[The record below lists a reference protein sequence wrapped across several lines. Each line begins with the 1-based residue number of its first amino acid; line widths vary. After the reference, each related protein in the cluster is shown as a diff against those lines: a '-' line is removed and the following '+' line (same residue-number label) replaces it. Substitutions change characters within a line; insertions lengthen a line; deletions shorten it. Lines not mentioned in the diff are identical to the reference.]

1 MPSKPGFRSRF
12 KSIFSRSD
20 NASTSPSSR
29 IQAAGIKQLDSLH
42 EQTSSSNLPTRS
54 NLNTGLVLHTASSV
68 PTSTYHA
75 PASLAEY
82 LWDRAYDDL
91 KKQDAALIQ
100 AYEKILSNKLD
111 EATGSEQN
119 IIAQHDAHTRRKQM
133 RQLIY
138 DGLNK
143 TEKEA
148 KVKEVI
154 GIVLS
159 TKDIITNAVQAVP
172 QAALAWTGVCVA
184 LEMMQNPIAAT
195 KANREGIEYVV
206 KRMNMYWELS
216 SVVLKDNANDGLSGV
231 RNELE
236 AQIINLYKVLL
247 TYEIKSVCSYYR
259 NRGSVLLRDII
270 SLDDWNGD
278 IQAIKAAER
287 VFHDDFETFTR
298 LETAS
303 DIKKL
308 VTHVKEQSTAQITK
322 EDQQCMRDLRLSDPS
337 DDKKRIEQ
345 TKGGLLQESYTWVL
359 GNLEYQQWL
368 DSEDSRL
375 LWIKGDPGKGK
386 TMLLCGIINEL
397 SSQSS
402 QSGHGVCYFFC
413 QATDQ
418 QLNNASAA
426 LRGLIFMLAK
436 QQPSLISHI
445 RKKYDEAGKKLF
457 EGLNTWIALSDIFT
471 AILQDPALRR
481 TYLIID
487 AIDECI
493 SDFEKLLDLIVH
505 ATGINAGVKWIVSS
519 RNWPKIEERLRLA
532 EQKVKLSLEL
542 NTESIS
548 SAVDF
553 FIEKK
558 VHQLSDL
565 KGYDEKTYSE
575 IRDYLFN
582 NANDTFLW
590 VALVC
595 QNLVKYPRWKVL
607 KMLNTFPSGLDSL
620 YERMIEQMTT
630 INDSSDSIDSSD
642 ISLRKQIL
650 AVMMSVYRPITLQ
663 ELGCLIEIPE
673 DLKLSTDIEFLRE
686 IVALCGSF
694 LTIREDTV
702 YFIHQSAKDHLSKN
716 DRAIFPLED
725 VHHNIFS
732 LSLRAMNKILRKN
745 IYELQDPAYLTENS
759 IGMPHTGPD
768 PLSPIR
774 YSCVHWVDH
783 LRDKNAL
790 RRDDLSDDGAVSSF
804 LRKHLLHWF
813 EALSLIQH
821 VSAGVVSIAMLETIL
836 TIQFPTGELLSL
848 LRDAHRFILHNRRT
862 IEIAPLQTYSSAL
875 IFSPMKS
882 LIRQAFHQEIPS
894 WIQEEPNVEDNWSPC
909 LQTLEGHTA
918 WVTSVGFSADHKH
931 IASGSKDNTVKI
943 WDAVTG
949 VCLQTFEGHTDWVT
963 SVIFLPKSTQ
973 VASGS
978 VDETIKI
985 WNTATGNC
993 DESLEGH
1000 TGAVQSVAVLSDH
1013 QIVSVSH
1020 DQTIKTWDILTRA
1033 CIMTL
1038 KGHDEYITSVATFAN
1053 GNIATGSGDATIK
1066 IWESTTGTCV
1076 QTLKGH
1082 IAWICSVAFLNSQQV
1097 ISGSDDETIKVWDIA
1112 TGECVQ
1118 TLRHTDSV
1126 WSLAIVAPGHVA
1138 SGSDDMIKIW
1148 DVATGACIQ
1157 TLKGHTDYIKSIA
1170 TISPDQVV
1178 SGSHDGTIKIW
1189 DLTVSTS
1196 ERTFDSHSRLVQ
1208 STALSLD
1215 GRQMASGLTDDRIKV
1230 WDVETGACVQTLEG
1244 HSDFVTSIIFLK
1256 HGRIASASWDGMV
1269 KVWQV
1274 DTGACVQTLKADGAV
1289 YSITSSA
1296 NSKYIAL
1303 GLKKKVEIWNLAKG
1317 KCSWILDDTGFV
1329 SSLAFSMDAQQLV
1342 LGSSTFENTGNITI
1356 WNIATG
1362 KSTRTLAGHSEILSV
1377 ALSSDGR
1384 YVASASTD
1392 STVKVWDVAE
1402 ETCLQSLDVG
1412 MVHRLSFDPAANHII
1427 YSDIGIINL
1436 DQDQDQN
1443 QDQNQDQYLDLD
1455 LDLDLDLGS
1464 RAVATKL
1471 KNEPLLRHV
1480 TTRGY
1485 GIGPDSG
1492 HEWITKD
1499 GRPLLWLP
1507 VEYRSYTSVIVE
1519 SSIIFCKSGRVLKMK
1534 LLDPGAVC
1542 SPHSFYC

>member
-1 MPSKPGFRSRF
+1 MPSKPGFRSWF

-20 NASTSPSSR
+20 NASTSTSSR
-29 IQAAGIKQLDSLH
+29 IQAAEIKQLDSLH
-42 EQTSSSNLPTRS
+42 EQTSSSNLPAGS

-148 KVKEVI
+148 KVKEAI

-184 LEMMQNPIAAT
+184 LECIDQMMQNPIAAT

-231 RNELE
+231 RGELE

-278 IQAIKAAER
+278 IQAIKTAER
-287 VFHDDFETFTR
+287 VFHDDFATFAR

-303 DIKKL
+303 DIKQL

-345 TKGGLLQESYTWVL
+345 TKGGLLQESYSWVL

-397 SSQSS
+397 SSQP
-402 QSGHGVCYFFC
+402 GHCVCYFFC

-471 AILQDPALRR
+471 AILQDPTLKS

-487 AIDECI
+487 AIDECV

-505 ATGINAGVKWIVSS
+505 TTGINAGVKWIVSS

-542 NTESIS
+542 NAESIS
-548 SAVDF
+548 SAVNF
-553 FIEKK
+553 YIEKK

-595 QNLVKYPRWKVL
+595 QNLTKYPRWKVL
-607 KMLNTFPSGLDSL
+607 KMLNTFPPGLDSL

-630 INDSSDSIDSSD
+630 INDSSDSSNSIDSSD
-642 ISLRKQIL
+642 ISLCKQIL
-650 AVMMSVYRPITLQ
+650 AVMMSLYRPITLQ

-673 DLKLSTDIEFLRE
+673 ELSADITFLRE

-694 LTIREDTV
+694 LTIREDTI
-702 YFIHQSAKDHLSKN
+702 YFVHQSAKDHLSKN
-716 DRAIFPLED
+716 DHVLFPLSLKD
-725 VHHNIFS
+725 AHHNIFA
-732 LSLRAMNKILRKN
+732 LSLRAMNKVLRKN
-745 IYELQDPAYLTENS
+745 IYELEDPAYLIENS
-759 IGMPHTGPD
+759 VSMPHAGPD
-768 PLSPIR
+768 PLSSIR

-790 RRDDLSDDGAVSSF
+790 GRDDLGDDGIVSSF
-804 LRKHLLHWF
+804 LWKHLLHWF

-836 TIQFPTGELLSL
+836 TIQFPNGELLSL

-882 LIRQAFHQEIPS
+882 LLRQAFHQEIPS
-894 WIQEEPNVEDNWSPC
+894 WIQEEPTVEDNWSPC

-918 WVTSVGFSADHKH
+918 WVTSVAFSADHKH

-963 SVIFLPKSTQ
+963 SVIFLPNSEK
-973 VASGS
+973 VVSGS

-985 WNTATGNC
+985 WNATTGNC

-1000 TGAVQSVAVLSDH
+1000 TGAVQSVAVLSDY

-1020 DQTIKTWDILTRA
+1020 DQTIKIWDILTRA

-1038 KGHDEYITSVATFAN
+1038 KGHDEYITSVATGTFAN

-1066 IWESTTGTCV
+1066 IWDSSTGACV

-1097 ISGSDDETIKVWDIA
+1097 ISGSDDETIKVWDII

-1118 TLRHTDSV
+1118 TLRHTDSI

-1138 SGSDDMIKIW
+1138 SASDDMINIW
-1148 DVATGACIQ
+1148 DVATGACIR
-1157 TLKGHTDYIKSIA
+1157 TLQGHTDYIKSIA
-1170 TISPDQVV
+1170 TISPDQIV

-1189 DLTVSTS
+1189 DLAIGSS
-1196 ERTFDSHSRLVQ
+1196 EKSFDSNSRLVQ

-1215 GRQMASGLTDDRIKV
+1215 GRQVASGLTDDRIKV
-1230 WDVETGACVQTLEG
+1230 WDVETGACTQTLEG

-1256 HGRIASASWDGMV
+1256 DGQIASASWDGMV

-1274 DTGACVQTLKADGAV
+1274 DTGACIQTLKAYGAV
-1289 YSITSSA
+1289 YSIASSA

-1303 GLKKKVEIWNLAKG
+1303 GLKKKVEIWSVTKG

-1329 SSLAFSMDAQQLV
+1329 NSLAFSMDVQQLV
-1342 LGSSTFENTGNITI
+1342 LGSGTFENKITI

-1362 KSTRTLAGHSEILSV
+1362 KCTHTLEGHDSEIRSV
-1377 ALSSDGR
+1377 AFSWDGR
-1384 YVASASTD
+1384 YIASAAN
-1392 STVKVWDVAE
+1392 STVKVWDVADVANAAE
-1402 ETCLQSLDVG
+1402 ETLRTFDVG
-1412 MVHRLSFDPAANHII
+1412 MVHRLSFDPAVNHII
-1427 YSDIGIINL
+1427 YSDIGTINL
-1436 DQDQDQN
+1436 DQDQDQDRDQDQDQDRN
-1443 QDQNQDQYLDLD
+1443 QD
-1455 LDLDLDLGS
+1455 S
-1464 RAVATKL
+1464 RSIA
-1471 KNEPLLRHV
+1471 
-1480 TTRGY
+1480 TRGY
-1485 GIGPDSG
+1485 GLNRS

-1507 VEYRSYTSVIVE
+1507 VPYRSYTSVIVE
-1519 SSIIFCKSGRVLKMK
+1519 SSIILCKSGRILKIK
-1534 LLDPGAVC
+1534 FLDL
-1542 SPHSFYC
+1542 

>member
-1 MPSKPGFRSRF
+1 
-12 KSIFSRSD
+12 
-20 NASTSPSSR
+20 
-29 IQAAGIKQLDSLH
+29 
-42 EQTSSSNLPTRS
+42 
-54 NLNTGLVLHTASSV
+54 
-68 PTSTYHA
+68 
-75 PASLAEY
+75 
-82 LWDRAYDDL
+82 
-91 KKQDAALIQ
+91 
-100 AYEKILSNKLD
+100 
-111 EATGSEQN
+111 
-119 IIAQHDAHTRRKQM
+119 M

-143 TEKEA
+143 TAKEA
-148 KVKEVI
+148 KVKEAL
-154 GIVLS
+154 GIVIS
-159 TKDIITNAVQAVP
+159 TKDIITNAVQAAP
-172 QAALAWTGVCVA
+172 QAALAWTG
-184 LEMMQNPIAAT
+184 MMQNPITAT
-195 KANREGIEYVV
+195 KANRDGIEYVI

-216 SVVLKDNANDGLSGV
+216 GVALKDNANDGLSGI
-231 RNELE
+231 RGELE

-287 VFHDDFETFTR
+287 VFHDDFATFAR

-303 DIKKL
+303 DIKQL
-308 VTHVKEQSTAQITK
+308 VSHVTEQSTAQITK

-359 GNLEYQQWL
+359 RNLEYQQWL
-368 DSEDSRL
+368 DSEDSQL

-436 QQPSLISHI
+436 EQPSLIPHI

-471 AILQDPALRR
+471 AILQDPTLES
-481 TYLIID
+481 TYLIVD
-487 AIDECI
+487 AIDECV

-542 NTESIS
+542 NAESIS
-548 SAVDF
+548 SAVNF
-553 FIEKK
+553 YIEKK

-595 QNLVKYPRWKVL
+595 QNLAKYPRWKVL
-607 KMLNTFPSGLDSL
+607 RMLNTFPPGLDSL

-630 INDSSDSIDSSD
+630 ITDSSDSSD
-642 ISLRKQIL
+642 ISLCKQIL

-663 ELGCLIEIPE
+663 ELGCLVEIPE
-673 DLKLSTDIEFLRE
+673 DLKLSTDIEFLRD

-694 LTIREDTV
+694 LTIREDIV

-716 DRAIFPLED
+716 DHVLFPLSLKET
-725 VHHNIFS
+725 HHNIFS
-732 LSLRAMNKILRKN
+732 RSLRAMNKILRKN
-745 IYELQDPAYLTENS
+745 IYNLKDPAYLTGNDIS
-759 IGMPHTGPD
+759 MPHAGPD

-790 RRDDLSDDGAVSSF
+790 GRGDLGDDGIVSSF

-821 VSAGVVSIAMLETIL
+821 VSAGVVSIAMLEAIL

-882 LIRQAFHQEIPS
+882 LVRQAFHGEIPS
-894 WIQEEPNVEDNWSPC
+894 WIQEEPTVEDNWSPC

-918 WVTSVGFSADHKH
+918 WVTSVAFSADHKH

-949 VCLQTFEGHTDWVT
+949 VCLQTLEGHTDWVT
-963 SVIFLPKSTQ
+963 SVIFLPHGEQ
-973 VASGS
+973 VVSGS

-985 WNTATGNC
+985 WNAATGNC

-1000 TGAVQSVAVLSDH
+1000 TGAVQSVAVLSDT
-1013 QIVSVSH
+1013 QIVSASH
-1020 DQTIKTWDILTRA
+1020 DQTIKIWDILTKA

-1038 KGHDEYITSVATFAN
+1038 EGHDEYITSVATFTN

-1066 IWESTTGTCV
+1066 IWDSSTGACI

-1118 TLRHTDSV
+1118 TLRHTDSI
-1126 WSLAIVAPGHVA
+1126 WSLTIVAPGRFA
-1138 SGSDDMIKIW
+1138 SGSDDMISIW
-1148 DVATGACIQ
+1148 DVATGACVQ
-1157 TLKGHTDYIKSIA
+1157 TLQGHTDYIKSIA
-1170 TISPDQVV
+1170 TISPDQIV

-1189 DLTVSTS
+1189 DLTVGTS
-1196 ERTFDSHSRLVQ
+1196 EKSFDSNSRLVQ

-1215 GRQMASGLTDDRIKV
+1215 GRQVASGLTDDRIKV
-1230 WDVETGACVQTLEG
+1230 WDVETGTCIQTLEG

-1256 HGRIASASWDGMV
+1256 HGQIASASWDGMV
-1269 KVWQV
+1269 KVWNV
-1274 DTGACVQTLKADGAV
+1274 DTGVCVQTLKAHEAV
-1289 YSITSSA
+1289 YSIASSTH
-1296 NSKYIAL
+1296 SKYIAL
-1303 GLKKKVEIWNLAKG
+1303 GLKKKVEIWNVTKG

-1329 SSLAFSMDAQQLV
+1329 NSLAFSMDAQQLV
-1342 LGSSTFENTGNITI
+1342 LGSGTFGNKITI

-1362 KSTRTLAGHSEILSV
+1362 KCTHTLEGHDSEILSV
-1377 ALSSDGR
+1377 AFSSDGR
-1384 YVASASTD
+1384 YVASAAD
-1392 STVKVWDVAE
+1392 SAVKVWDVAE
-1402 ETCLQSLDVG
+1402 ETCRTLDAG
-1412 MVHRLSFDPAANHII
+1412 MVRRLSFGPANHVI
-1427 YSDIGIINL
+1427 YSDIGMIDL
-1436 DQDQDQN
+1436 DQY
-1443 QDQNQDQYLDLD
+1443 QDQYQDQYRDQYLNRD
-1455 LDLDLDLGS
+1455 S
-1464 RAVATKL
+1464 RSVVRKL
-1471 KNEPLLRHV
+1471 KNEPFLRHV

-1485 GIGPDSG
+1485 GIDRS

-1499 GRPLLWLP
+1499 GEPLLWLP
-1507 VEYRSYTSVIVE
+1507 VECRSYTSVIVE
-1519 SSIIFCKSGRVLKMK
+1519 SSIVLY
-1534 LLDPGAVC
+1534 LSTSTRSVYL
-1542 SPHSFYC
+1542 Y

>member
-1 MPSKPGFRSRF
+1 MPSKPGFRNRF
-12 KSIFSRSD
+12 RRVFSRSN
-20 NASTSPSSR
+20 NASTTTSSR
-29 IQAAGIKQLDSLH
+29 IQAAGIKQLDGLH
-42 EQTSSSNLPTRS
+42 EPTSSRS
-54 NLNTGLVLHTASSV
+54 TAPAGSDLNTGPVLTTTSSG
-68 PTSTYHA
+68 PTST
-75 PASLAEY
+75 PTSLAEH

-100 AYEKILSNKLD
+100 AYEKILSNKLN

-119 IIAQHDAHTRRKQM
+119 IIAQHDAHARRNQM

-143 TEKEA
+143 TAKEA

-154 GIVLS
+154 GIAIS

-172 QAALAWTGVCVA
+172 KAALAWTGVCMA

-195 KANREGIEYVV
+195 KANRDGIEYVI

-216 SVVLKDNANDGLSGV
+216 GVALKDNANDGLSGI
-231 RNELE
+231 RGELE

-287 VFHDDFETFTR
+287 VFHDDFATFTR
-298 LETAS
+298 LETVS
-303 DIKKL
+303 DIKQL

-402 QSGHGVCYFFC
+402 QLGHGICYFFC

-471 AILQDPALRR
+471 AILQDPTLRS

-487 AIDECI
+487 AIDECV

-519 RNWPKIEERLRLA
+519 RNWPKLEERLRLA

-542 NTESIS
+542 NAESIS
-548 SAVDF
+548 SAVNF
-553 FIEKK
+553 YIEKK

-575 IRDYLFN
+575 IRDYLFS

-595 QNLVKYPRWKVL
+595 
-607 KMLNTFPSGLDSL
+607 LDSL
-620 YERMIEQMTT
+620 YERMIEQIIT
-630 INDSSDSIDSSD
+630 INDSSDSSD
-642 ISLRKQIL
+642 ISLCKQIL
-650 AVMMSVYRPITLQ
+650 AVMMSIYRPITLQ
-663 ELGCLIEIPE
+663 ELGCVIEIPE

-694 LTIREDTV
+694 LTIREDIV

-716 DRAIFPLED
+716 GHAIFPLEN

-732 LSLRAMNKILRKN
+732 LSLRAMNKVLRKN
-745 IYELQDPAYLTENS
+745 IYELQDPAYLTENG
-759 IGMPHTGPD
+759 IRMPQAGPD

-783 LRDKNAL
+783 LRDKNTPG
-790 RRDDLSDDGAVSSF
+790 RDDLGDDGIVSSF
-804 LRKHLLHWF
+804 LWKHLLHWF
-813 EALSLIQH
+813 EALSLIQN

-836 TIQFPTGELLSL
+836 TIQSPNGELLSL

-882 LIRQAFHQEIPS
+882 LVRQAFHREIPS
-894 WIQEEPNVEDNWSPC
+894 WIQEEPTVEDNWSPC

-918 WVTSVGFSADHKH
+918 WVTSVAFSSDHKH
-931 IASGSKDNTVKI
+931 IASGSKDNTIKI

-963 SVIFLPKSTQ
+963 SVIFLPNGEQ
-973 VASGS
+973 IASGS

-985 WNTATGNC
+985 WDAATGNC

-1020 DQTIKTWDILTRA
+1020 DQTIKIWDILTKA

-1038 KGHDEYITSVATFAN
+1038 KGHDEYITSRCDHQDMGFNYRRMCSDTK
-1053 GNIATGSGDATIK
+1053 GPYCMDMLGSFPKQLLQI
-1066 IWESTTGTCV
+1066 
-1076 QTLKGH
+1076 
-1082 IAWICSVAFLNSQQV
+1082 
-1097 ISGSDDETIKVWDIA
+1097 
-1112 TGECVQ
+1112 
-1118 TLRHTDSV
+1118 
-1126 WSLAIVAPGHVA
+1126 
-1138 SGSDDMIKIW
+1138 
-1148 DVATGACIQ
+1148 
-1157 TLKGHTDYIKSIA
+1157 
-1170 TISPDQVV
+1170 V

-1189 DLTVSTS
+1189 DLAIGTS
-1196 ERTFDSHSRLVQ
+1196 EKSFDSHSRLVQ
-1208 STALSLD
+1208 AMALSLD
-1215 GRQMASGLTDDRIKV
+1215 GRQVASGLTDDRIKV
-1230 WDVETGACVQTLEG
+1230 WDVETGACVETLDG

-1256 HGRIASASWDGMV
+1256 DGQIASASWDGMA
-1269 KVWQV
+1269 KIWQV
-1274 DTGACVQTLKADGAV
+1274 DTGACVQTLKAHGAV
-1289 YSITSSA
+1289 YSIASSA

-1303 GLKKKVEIWNLAKG
+1303 GLKKKVEIWNLTK
-1317 KCSWILDDTGFV
+1317 GFV

-1342 LGSSTFENTGNITI
+1342 LGSGTFENKITI
-1356 WNIATG
+1356 WNIATERC
-1362 KSTRTLAGHSEILSV
+1362 THTLAGHSEILSV
-1377 ALSSDGR
+1377 AFSSDGR
-1384 YVASASTD
+1384 YVASASAD
-1392 STVKVWDVAE
+1392 STVKFWDVAE
-1402 ETCLQSLDVG
+1402 ETCLQTLEIG
-1412 MVHRLSFDPAANHII
+1412 ILHRLSFDPTTNHII
-1427 YSDIGIINL
+1427 YSDIGII
-1436 DQDQDQN
+1436 
-1443 QDQNQDQYLDLD
+1443 DLD
-1455 LDLDLDLGS
+1455 S
-1464 RAVATKL
+1464 R
-1471 KNEPLLRHV
+1471 
-1480 TTRGY
+1480 
-1485 GIGPDSG
+1485 
-1492 HEWITKD
+1492 
-1499 GRPLLWLP
+1499 
-1507 VEYRSYTSVIVE
+1507 
-1519 SSIIFCKSGRVLKMK
+1519 SIYI
-1534 LLDPGAVC
+1534 
-1542 SPHSFYC
+1542 Y

>member
-1 MPSKPGFRSRF
+1 
-12 KSIFSRSD
+12 
-20 NASTSPSSR
+20 
-29 IQAAGIKQLDSLH
+29 
-42 EQTSSSNLPTRS
+42 
-54 NLNTGLVLHTASSV
+54 
-68 PTSTYHA
+68 
-75 PASLAEY
+75 
-82 LWDRAYDDL
+82 
-91 KKQDAALIQ
+91 
-100 AYEKILSNKLD
+100 
-111 EATGSEQN
+111 
-119 IIAQHDAHTRRKQM
+119 M

-143 TEKEA
+143 TAKEA
-148 KVKEVI
+148 RVKEVI
-154 GIVLS
+154 GIAIS
-159 TKDIITNAVQAVP
+159 TKDIITNAVQAAP
-172 QAALAWTGVCVA
+172 QAALAWTG
-184 LEMMQNPIAAT
+184 MMQNPIAAT
-195 KANREGIEYVV
+195 KANRDGIEYVI

-216 SVVLKDNANDGLSGV
+216 GVALKDNANDGLSGI
-231 RNELE
+231 RGELE

-287 VFHDDFETFTR
+287 VFHDDFATFAR

-303 DIKKL
+303 DIKQL

-322 EDQQCMRDLRLSDPS
+322 EDQQCIRDLRLSDPS

-397 SSQSS
+397 SSRP
-402 QSGHGVCYFFC
+402 GHCVCYFFC

-457 EGLNTWIALSDIFT
+457 EGLNTWITLSDIFT
-471 AILQDPALRR
+471 AILQDPTLKS

-487 AIDECI
+487 AIDECV

-505 ATGINAGVKWIVSS
+505 ATGINDGVKWIVSS

-542 NTESIS
+542 NAESIS
-548 SAVDF
+548 SAVNF
-553 FIEKK
+553 YIEKK

-575 IRDYLFN
+575 IRSYLFK

-595 QNLVKYPRWKVL
+595 QNLAKYPRWKVL
-607 KMLNTFPSGLDSL
+607 KMLSTFPPGLDSL

-630 INDSSDSIDSSD
+630 INDSIDSIAGSDSSD
-642 ISLRKQIL
+642 ISLCKQIL

-673 DLKLSTDIEFLRE
+673 ELSADIEFLRE

-694 LTIREDTV
+694 LTIREDIV

-716 DRAIFPLED
+716 DHVLFPLSLKD
-725 VHHNIFS
+725 THHNIFS
-732 LSLRAMNKILRKN
+732 RSLRAMNKNLRKN
-745 IYELQDPAYLTENS
+745 IYDLKDPAYLTGNGIS
-759 IGMPHTGPD
+759 MPHAGPD

-790 RRDDLSDDGAVSSF
+790 GRDDLGDDGIVSSF

-836 TIQFPTGELLSL
+836 TIQFPTGEILSL

-894 WIQEEPNVEDNWSPC
+894 WIQEEPIVEENWSPC

-918 WVTSVGFSADHKH
+918 WVTSVAFSADHKH

-963 SVIFLPKSTQ
+963 SVIFLPNSEK
-973 VASGS
+973 VVSGS

-985 WNTATGNC
+985 WNAATGNC
-993 DESLEGH
+993 DASLEGH
-1000 TGAVQSVAVLSDH
+1000 TGAVQSVAVLSDN

-1020 DQTIKTWDILTRA
+1020 DQTIKIWDILTRA

-1038 KGHDEYITSVATFAN
+1038 KGHDEYITSVATGTFAN

-1066 IWESTTGTCV
+1066 IWDSSTGACV

-1097 ISGSDDETIKVWDIA
+1097 ISGSDDETIKVWDIV

-1118 TLRHTDSV
+1118 TLRHTDSI

-1138 SGSDDMIKIW
+1138 SASDDMINIW

-1157 TLKGHTDYIKSIA
+1157 TLQGHTDHIKSIA
-1170 TISPDQVV
+1170 TISPDQIV

-1189 DLTVSTS
+1189 DLAIGTS
-1196 ERTFDSHSRLVQ
+1196 EKSFDSNSRLVQ

-1244 HSDFVTSIIFLK
+1244 HSDFVTSIVFLK
-1256 HGRIASASWDGMV
+1256 HGQIASASWDGMV

-1274 DTGACVQTLKADGAV
+1274 DTGACVQTLKAYNGAV
-1289 YSITSSA
+1289 YSIASSA

-1303 GLKKKVEIWNLAKG
+1303 GLKKRVEIWNVVKG
-1317 KCSWILDDTGFV
+1317 KCSWILEDTGFV

-1342 LGSSTFENTGNITI
+1342 LGSSTFENTGKITI
-1356 WNIATG
+1356 WNIATE
-1362 KSTRTLAGHSEILSV
+1362 KCTRTLEGHDSEILSI
-1377 ALSSDGR
+1377 AFSSDGR
-1384 YVASASTD
+1384 YVASASAD
-1392 STVKVWDVAE
+1392 STVKVWDVADVADVADAAE
-1402 ETCLQSLDVG
+1402 ESLWTFDVG
-1412 MVHRLSFDPAANHII
+1412 MVHRLSFDPAVNHII

-1436 DQDQDQN
+1436 DLDQDQDQDRD
-1443 QDQNQDQYLDLD
+1443 QDREWDQD
-1455 LDLDLDLGS
+1455 S
-1464 RAVATKL
+1464 KSVA
-1471 KNEPLLRHV
+1471 
-1480 TTRGY
+1480 TRGY
-1485 GIGPDSG
+1485 GLNRSHD
-1492 HEWITKD
+1492 WITKD

-1507 VEYRSYTSVIVE
+1507 VPYRSYTSVVVE
-1519 SSIIFCKSGRVLKMK
+1519 SSIILCKSGRILKIK
-1534 LLDPGAVC
+1534 FLDP
-1542 SPHSFYC
+1542 

>member
-12 KSIFSRSD
+12 KGIFSRSD
-20 NASTSPSSR
+20 NASVTTSSR
-29 IQAAGIKQLDSLH
+29 IQAAEIKQLGGLH
-42 EQTSSSNLPTRS
+42 EPTSSSNTGPAGS
-54 NLNTGLVLHTASSV
+54 DLNIGPVQTTTSSV
-68 PTSTYHA
+68 PTST
-75 PASLAEY
+75 PTTFAEH

-91 KKQDAALIQ
+91 KKQDVALIQ
-100 AYEKILSNKLD
+100 AYEKILSNKLN

-119 IIAQHDAHTRRKQM
+119 IIAQHDTHARRNQM

-143 TEKEA
+143 TAKEA

-154 GIVLS
+154 GIAIS

-195 KANREGIEYVV
+195 KANRDGIEYVI
-206 KRMNMYWELS
+206 KRMNMYCELS
-216 SVVLKDNANDGLSGV
+216 GVALKNKANDGLSGI
-231 RNELE
+231 RGELE
-236 AQIINLYKVLL
+236 AQIINLYKALL
-247 TYEIKSVCSYYR
+247 TYEMKSVCSYYR

-287 VFHDDFETFTR
+287 VFHDDFATFAR

-303 DIKKL
+303 DIKQL

-368 DSEDSRL
+368 DSEDCRL

-397 SSQSS
+397 CSQSS
-402 QSGHGVCYFFC
+402 QLGHGVCYFFC

-471 AILQDPALRR
+471 AILQDPTLKR

-487 AIDECI
+487 AIDECV

-542 NTESIS
+542 NAESIS
-548 SAVDF
+548 SAVNF
-553 FIEKK
+553 YIEKK

-565 KGYDEKTYSE
+565 KSYDEETYSE

-595 QNLVKYPRWKVL
+595 QNLAKYPRWKVL
-607 KMLNTFPSGLDSL
+607 KTLNTFPPGLDSL

-630 INDSSDSIDSSD
+630 INDSSDSSD
-642 ISLRKQIL
+642 ISLCKQIV

-732 LSLRAMNKILRKN
+732 LSLRAMNKILRKS
-745 IYELQDPAYLTENS
+745 IYELQDPAYLTGNG
-759 IGMPHTGPD
+759 IGMPHAGPD

-790 RRDDLSDDGAVSSF
+790 RKDDLSDDGAVSSF

-836 TIQFPTGELLSL
+836 TIQLPTGELLSL

-862 IEIAPLQTYSSAL
+862 IGIAPLQTYSSAL

-882 LIRQAFHQEIPS
+882 LVRQTFHREIPS
-894 WIQEEPNVEDNWSPC
+894 WIQEEPTVEDNWSPC

-918 WVTSVGFSADHKH
+918 WVTSVAFSSDHKH

-963 SVIFLPKSTQ
+963 SVIFLPNSEQ
-973 VASGS
+973 IASGS

-985 WNTATGNC
+985 WNAATGNC

-1020 DQTIKTWDILTRA
+1020 DQTIKIWDTLTRA

-1038 KGHDEYITSVATFAN
+1038 KGHDEYITSVATCTFAN
-1053 GNIATGSGDATIK
+1053 GDIATGSGDATIK
-1066 IWESTTGTCV
+1066 IWDSTTGVCV

-1082 IAWICSVAFLNSQQV
+1082 IAWICSVLFLNSQQV
-1097 ISGSDDETIKVWDIA
+1097 ISGSDDETIKIWDIA
-1112 TGECVQ
+1112 TGECIQ
-1118 TLRHTDSV
+1118 TLKHTDSI
-1126 WSLAIVAPGHVA
+1126 WSLTILAPGRLA

-1148 DVATGACIQ
+1148 DIATGVCIQ
-1157 TLKGHTDYIKSIA
+1157 TLHGHIDHIKSIA
-1170 TISPDQVV
+1170 TISPDHIV

-1189 DLTVSTS
+1189 DLAIGAS
-1196 ERTFDSHSRLVQ
+1196 EQSFDSNSRLVQ
-1208 STALSLD
+1208 STALSSD
-1215 GRQMASGLTDDRIKV
+1215 GRQIASGLTDDRIKV
-1230 WDVETGACVQTLEG
+1230 WDVETGACIQTLEG
-1244 HSDFVTSIIFLK
+1244 HSDFVTSIVFHK
-1256 HGRIASASWDGMV
+1256 HVQPQPHG
-1269 KVWQV
+1269 
-1274 DTGACVQTLKADGAV
+1274 TG
-1289 YSITSSA
+1289 
-1296 NSKYIAL
+1296 
-1303 GLKKKVEIWNLAKG
+1303 
-1317 KCSWILDDTGFV
+1317 
-1329 SSLAFSMDAQQLV
+1329 
-1342 LGSSTFENTGNITI
+1342 
-1356 WNIATG
+1356 
-1362 KSTRTLAGHSEILSV
+1362 
-1377 ALSSDGR
+1377 
-1384 YVASASTD
+1384 
-1392 STVKVWDVAE
+1392 
-1402 ETCLQSLDVG
+1402 
-1412 MVHRLSFDPAANHII
+1412 
-1427 YSDIGIINL
+1427 
-1436 DQDQDQN
+1436 
-1443 QDQNQDQYLDLD
+1443 
-1455 LDLDLDLGS
+1455 
-1464 RAVATKL
+1464 
-1471 KNEPLLRHV
+1471 
-1480 TTRGY
+1480 
-1485 GIGPDSG
+1485 
-1492 HEWITKD
+1492 
-1499 GRPLLWLP
+1499 WL
-1507 VEYRSYTSVIVE
+1507 
-1519 SSIIFCKSGRVLKMK
+1519 KSGRLIQARVFR
-1534 LLDPGAVC
+1534 
-1542 SPHSFYC
+1542 HSRLMERSTQ

>member
-20 NASTSPSSR
+20 NASSSTSTSSQ
-29 IQAAGIKQLDSLH
+29 IQAAGINKLDGLH
-42 EQTSSSNLPTRS
+42 EPTSSKSTAAAGS
-54 NLNTGLVLHTASSV
+54 DLNTGPVQTTTSSV
-68 PTSTYHA
+68 PTSA
-75 PASLAEY
+75 PNSLAER

-100 AYEKILSNKLD
+100 AYEKILSNKLN
-111 EATGSEQN
+111 EANGSEQQN
-119 IIAQHDAHTRRKQM
+119 IIAQHDAHARRNQM

-143 TEKEA
+143 TAKEA

-154 GIVLS
+154 GIAIS
-159 TKDIITNAVQAVP
+159 TKDIITNAVQAAP

-195 KANREGIEYVV
+195 KANRDGIEYVI

-216 SVVLKDNANDGLSGV
+216 SVVLKDNAIDGLSGI
-231 RNELE
+231 RGELE

-287 VFHDDFETFTR
+287 VFHDDFATFAR

-303 DIKKL
+303 DIKQL

-426 LRGLIFMLAK
+426 LRGLIFKLAK

-471 AILQDPALRR
+471 SILQDPTLKS

-487 AIDECI
+487 AIDECV
-493 SDFEKLLDLIVH
+493 SDLEKLLDLIVH

-519 RNWPKIEERLRLA
+519 RNWPKIEERLRLS

-542 NTESIS
+542 NVESIS
-548 SAVDF
+548 SAVNLY
-553 FIEKK
+553 IEKK

-575 IRDYLFN
+575 IKDYLFN

-595 QNLVKYPRWKVL
+595 QNLAKYPRWKVL

-630 INDSSDSIDSSD
+630 INDSIDSIASSDSSD
-642 ISLRKQIL
+642 ISLCKQIL

-686 IVALCGSF
+686 VVALCGSF
-694 LTIREDTV
+694 LTIREDIV

-716 DRAIFPLED
+716 DHVLFPLGLKD
-725 VHHNIFS
+725 THHNIFS
-732 LSLRAMNKILRKN
+732 RSIRAMNKILRKN
-745 IYELQDPAYLTENS
+745 IYDLKDPAYLTGNDIS
-759 IGMPHTGPD
+759 TPHAGPD
-768 PLSPIR
+768 HLSPIR

-790 RRDDLSDDGAVSSF
+790 GRDDLGDDGIVLSF

-836 TIQFPTGELLSL
+836 TIQFPNGELLSL

-882 LIRQAFHQEIPS
+882 LVRQAFHQEIPS
-894 WIQEEPNVEDNWSPC
+894 WIEEEPTVEDNWSPC

-918 WVTSVGFSADHKH
+918 WVTSVAFSSDHKH
-931 IASGSKDNTVKI
+931 IASGSKDNTIKI

-963 SVIFLPKSTQ
+963 SVIFLPNGEKI
-973 VASGS
+973 ASGS

-985 WNTATGNC
+985 WDAATGKC

-1020 DQTIKTWDILTRA
+1020 DQTIKIWDILTKA

-1053 GNIATGSGDATIK
+1053 GSIATGSGDATIK
-1066 IWESTTGTCV
+1066 IWDSSTDACV

-1118 TLRHTDSV
+1118 TLRHTDSI

-1138 SGSDDMIKIW
+1138 SGSDDMINIW

-1157 TLKGHTDYIKSIA
+1157 TLQGHTDYIKSIA
-1170 TISPDQVV
+1170 TISPDQIV

-1189 DLTVSTS
+1189 DLAIGAS
-1196 ERTFDSHSRLVQ
+1196 EKSFDSNSRLVQ

-1215 GRQMASGLTDDRIKV
+1215 GRQVASGLTDDRIKV
-1230 WDVETGACVQTLEG
+1230 WDVETGACIQTLEG
-1244 HSDFVTSIIFLK
+1244 HNDFVTSIIFLRD
-1256 HGRIASASWDGMV
+1256 GQIASASWDGMA
-1269 KVWQV
+1269 KIWQV
-1274 DTGACVQTLKADGAV
+1274 DTGACIQTLKAHGAI
-1289 YSITSSA
+1289 YSIASSTH
-1296 NSKYIAL
+1296 SKYIAL
-1303 GLKKKVEIWNLAKG
+1303 GLKKKVEIWNLTKG

-1342 LGSSTFENTGNITI
+1342 LGSGTFENKKITI

-1362 KSTRTLAGHSEILSV
+1362 KCTHTLEGHDSEILSV
-1377 ALSSDGR
+1377 AFSSDGR
-1384 YVASASTD
+1384 YVASASAD
-1392 STVKVWDVAE
+1392 NTVKVWDVADVADVAE
-1402 ETCLQSLDVG
+1402 ESLWAFDVG
-1412 MVHRLSFDPAANHII
+1412 TVHRLSFDPSNRVI
-1427 YSDIGIINL
+1427 YSDIGVIDLDL
-1436 DQDQDQN
+1436 DQDQD
-1443 QDQNQDQYLDLD
+1443 
-1455 LDLDLDLGS
+1455 S
-1464 RAVATKL
+1464 RSVA
-1471 KNEPLLRHV
+1471 
-1480 TTRGY
+1480 TRGY
-1485 GIGPDSG
+1485 GLNRS

-1507 VEYRSYTSVIVE
+1507 VPYRSYTSVIVE
-1519 SSIIFCKSGRVLKMK
+1519 SSIILCKSGRILKIK
-1534 LLDPGAVC
+1534 FLDP
-1542 SPHSFYC
+1542 